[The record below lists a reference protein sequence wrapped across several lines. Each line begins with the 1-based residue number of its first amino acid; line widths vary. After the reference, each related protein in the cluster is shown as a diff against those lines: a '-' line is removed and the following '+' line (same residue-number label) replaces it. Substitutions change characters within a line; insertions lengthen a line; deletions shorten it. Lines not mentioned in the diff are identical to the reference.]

1 MSKLRLHKTA
11 IGSAPSAG
19 AVDIFF
25 DSADNELKYIDE
37 NANEIPL
44 TPLGWGDWN
53 LLMNGGFEFAQ
64 MQVPSTLTTYSSTTG
79 RVMCADNWKLTN
91 ENASVQYQQIDTD
104 AAPEAGINARYYGK
118 LKKIT
123 AAGKVCLSQVVSA
136 SDSAG
141 MRNEAL
147 RVQFAARLSVGA
159 ALTLRAAVIQLT
171 SAGTIDTIPATFIS
185 AFGGAGTDPTFGT
198 NLSAV
203 IPASASNCSISG
215 SAVSCVLTNAWQDFA
230 FECDMGPN
238 FKNILIVF
246 WTNSQ
251 MSINDELCLTQV
263 QATKEESIKDWNPA
277 PLAYEQA
284 RIGTVF
290 SKTFGQL
297 VAPAQNAGLSGAIKW
312 MSGKAGAVALG
323 AIGHYRFPYVMRAVP
338 TITGYS
344 PSAADA
350 QVYDVS
356 AVAACTATVYSNAT
370 ESSVDI
376 ACTGAAGTA
385 VGDVLAHHLI
395 ADATI

>member
-19 AVDIFF
+19 AIDIFF

-37 NANEIPL
+37 NANEVPL

-64 MQVPSTLTTYSSTTG
+64 MQVPGTLTTYSSLTN

-104 AAPEAGINARYYGK
+104 NSPEAGINSRYYGK

-123 AAGKVCLSQVVSA
+123 NAGKICLSQVVSA

-147 RVQFAARLSVGA
+147 RLQFAARLSVGA

-171 SAGTIDTIPATFIS
+171 SAGTIDTIPAAFIS
-185 AFGGAGTDPTFGT
+185 AFGVSGTDPTFGT
-198 NLSAV
+198 NLAAINPSSIMNGV
-203 IPASASNCSISG
+203 ISNNAG
-215 SAVSCVLTNAWQDFA
+215 SFVLTNAWQDFS
-230 FECDMGPN
+230 FECDMPSN
-238 FKNILIVF
+238 FKNIVIAF

-251 MSINDELCLTQV
+251 MAINDELCLTQV

-284 RIGTVF
+284 RIGTVLN
-290 SKTFGQL
+290 KTFPQL
-297 VAPAQNAGLSGAIKW
+297 VAPAQNAGFAGALKW
-312 MSGKAGAVALG
+312 MAGKAGAVAQG
-323 AIGHYRFPYVMRAVP
+323 ATGHYRFPYLMRAVP

-344 PSAADA
+344 PGAADA
-350 QVYDVS
+350 HVYDIG
-356 AVAACTATVYSNAT
+356 AVAACTATVYSNAS
-370 ESSVDI
+370 ESAVDI

-385 VGDVLAHHLI
+385 VGNVLSHHI
-395 ADATI
+395 VADASI

>member
-19 AVDIFF
+19 AIDIFF
-25 DSADNELKYIDE
+25 DSADDELKYIDE
-37 NANEIPL
+37 NGNEIPL

-64 MQVPSTLTTYSSTTG
+64 MQVPSTLTTYSSLTG

-104 AAPEAGINARYYGK
+104 NAPEAGINARYYGK

-123 AAGKVCLSQVVSA
+123 GAGKVCLSQVISA

-147 RVQFAARLSVGA
+147 RLQFSAKFSVGS
-159 ALTLRAAVIQLT
+159 ALTLRAAVLQLT
-171 SAGTIDTIPATFIS
+171 SAGTLDVIPATFIS
-185 AFGGAGTDPTFGT
+185 AFGANGTDPTFGA
-198 NLSAV
+198 NLTALN
-203 IPASASNCSISG
+203 PASARNGTISNN
-215 SAVSCVLTNAWQDFA
+215 AVSCVLTNAWQDFA
-230 FECDMGPN
+230 LECDMPAN
-238 FKNILIVF
+238 FKNIVIAI
-246 WTNSQ
+246 WSNSQ
-251 MSINDELCLTQV
+251 MAVNDELNITQV

-284 RIGTVF
+284 RIGTVIN
-290 SKTFGQL
+290 KTFPQL
-297 VAPAQNAGLSGAIKW
+297 IAPAQNAGVAGALKW
-312 MSGKAGAVALG
+312 MAGKAGAVALG
-323 AIGHYRFPYVMRAVP
+323 AVGHYRFPYLMRAVP

-350 QVYDVS
+350 HVYDVG
-356 AVAACTATVYSNAT
+356 AAAACTATAYSNIT
-370 ESSVDI
+370 ESAVDI

-385 VGDVLAHHLI
+385 VGDVLAHHLV